1 MKGLRGWKERK
12 RGQTGVVVGTEHRRW
27 DACVCVKMTWGCG
40 LLLVLADVNRVMKY
54 EMVKVDLLGSCF
66 TSVFSARRM
75 GTGLERG
82 A

>member
-1 MKGLRGWKERK
+1 
-12 RGQTGVVVGTEHRRW
+12 
-27 DACVCVKMTWGCG
+27 MTWGCG

-75 GTGLERG
+75 GIGLEKEHKQQSKGNENQDRLREIQLLERSSG
-82 A
+82 LFA